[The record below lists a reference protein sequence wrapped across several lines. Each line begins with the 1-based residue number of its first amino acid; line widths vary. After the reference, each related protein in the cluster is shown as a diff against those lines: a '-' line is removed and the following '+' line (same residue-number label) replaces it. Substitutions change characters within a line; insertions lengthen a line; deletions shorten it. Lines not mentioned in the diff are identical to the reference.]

1 MTFQEFIDLC
11 AEAEKTKHIYRS
23 LIRRWTAFAGFD
35 DPDKFTDSIKN
46 HKTDPYQFL
55 QSVIANQ
62 KAEKRASITIL
73 QAYYTM
79 RKFIEWESE
88 EKLNGVRLEKIMQTL
103 PDRRVKSTDSAP
115 TDAEVLKLI
124 HHSNL
129 RGRVTLVLALTTG
142 MRVGELA
149 AMKLE
154 WIDFNSD
161 PIRIT
166 IPTTLTKTK
175 KTRMVFTTQ
184 ECAQL
189 IKQLIGDRK
198 TGSLFPNLDPTKK
211 FDENRPTSPS
221 ALTNAISR
229 NLEKTGLRDK
239 LDEDSPM
246 YRLHPH
252 SFRKWFYSKAIA
264 SGMPGNYAEILLG
277 HTIGLDAHYLR
288 VDQEKL
294 AGEYKKIESS
304 LTFLNRENG
313 EVRKTIQSQQDEI
326 ESLKKQLEEKEHEQK
341 ERAKEQ
347 GQTIEAIQK
356 ELKEVAGVLRDIIQG
371 KVKLSEGTKLLVDGV
386 DISDR
391 VPKLSKEETAKFD
404 AIVKAKKQKG

>member
-11 AEAEKTKHIYRS
+11 AEADKTKQIYTS
-23 LIRRWTAFAGFD
+23 LIKRWTVFAGFD
-35 DPDKFTDSIKN
+35 DPNKFIDAIKN
-46 HKTDPYQFL
+46 HEIDPYKFL

-79 RKFIEWESE
+79 KKYIEWETE
-88 EKLNGVRLEKIMQTL
+88 ERLNGVKLDKITQTL

-115 TDAEVLKLI
+115 TDTEVLKLI

-129 RGRVTLVLALTTG
+129 RGRVALVLALTSG

-149 AMKLE
+149 ATKLE
-154 WIDFNSD
+154 WIDLNSD

-166 IPTTLTKTK
+166 IPATLTKTK
-175 KTRMVFTTQ
+175 KARVVFTTQ

-211 FDENRPTSPS
+211 YDESTPTSPS

-239 LDEDSPM
+239 IDEDSPM

-294 AGEYKKIESS
+294 ASEYKKIESS

-313 EVRKTIQSQQDEI
+313 EVRKAVQTQADQMQRLQEQNMQLQQHLDFLSKGMSQLTTELASKGLLKDIETVRYYVPPKGQVLIKDETTGETKDVTDQYRPMPPEMLQRI
-326 ESLKKQLEEKEHEQK
+326 ERLKKKE
-341 ERAKEQ
+341 
-347 GQTIEAIQK
+347 
-356 ELKEVAGVLRDIIQG
+356 
-371 KVKLSEGTKLLVDGV
+371 
-386 DISDR
+386 
-391 VPKLSKEETAKFD
+391 
-404 AIVKAKKQKG
+404 